1 MLHVSCCCQLLTDFY
16 PVNRTQNN
24 CSHISRWTLTGLK
37 LSFTWFSINHV
48 LVTNLII
55 RIFWGALLSLFLSGG
70 MIFISHLLRSVYF
83 FFSQSSLDCIIMF
96 GSFQSHLKTYYWR
109 YRVTTHFYIILCQ
122 YLLYWKISLI
132 YKHQNFITFWHILYI
147 PASEPNCIFLSLWIK
162 LSCFSFIFSLYHTI
176 WAIKTW
182 WIKYDTEHKYICKLF

>member
-1 MLHVSCCCQLLTDFY
+1 MNTYWTEAAQLYLILHQSCFSLKFDHQDLLRNVCFQKLY
-16 PVNRTQNN
+16 FH
-24 CSHISRWTLTGLK
+24 CSSAEEWSSSH
-37 LSFTWFSINHV
+37 
-48 LVTNLII
+48 
-55 RIFWGALLSLFLSGG
+55 IFWGA
-70 MIFISHLLRSVYF
+70 FIS
-83 FFSQSSLDCIIMF
+83 SSLNHHWIALHYMF